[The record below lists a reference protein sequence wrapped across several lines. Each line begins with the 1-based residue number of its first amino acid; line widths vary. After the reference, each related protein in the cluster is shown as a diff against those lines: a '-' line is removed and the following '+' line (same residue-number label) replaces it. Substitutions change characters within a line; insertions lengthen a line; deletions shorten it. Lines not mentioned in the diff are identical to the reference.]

1 MTIPFPGMDPFLE
14 APSRW
19 PDVHHRLITTLS
31 DQIQSQ
37 LNPTYATVITPYIA
51 FESLEITPVR
61 VATAIPDIGLFE
73 RDASSEE
80 GTTVAVAPAP
90 FKATATMEIPT
101 RYARLE
107 IRTVEDGVLIT
118 AIEVLSPANKRP
130 GVDGADAYEK
140 KRQELFRSEA
150 HLLEIDLLRNGQ
162 RPRFATT
169 LPDNPYFVF
178 LGRAEYRPQFDV
190 WPLSLREA
198 IPRIP
203 VPLRRPDPDVVLDL
217 TAALQQIYTNARYE
231 RRINYRDTPPPPT
244 LSEEDATWLDAH
256 LRECGLRL

>member
-14 APSRW
+14 APHLW
-19 PDVHHRLITTLS
+19 PDVHNSLIYATRS
-31 DQIQSQ
+31 QIQSQ
-37 LNPTYATVITPYIA
+37 LSPNYVAVITPYVT

-61 VATAIPDIGLFE
+61 TAVAIPYVGILESDV
-73 RDASSEE
+73 SSEHS
-80 GTTVAVAPAP
+80 TTVTIAPAP
-90 FKATATMEIPT
+90 LQATATMEVPT

-118 AIEVLSPANKRP
+118 AIEVLSPANKRS
-130 GVDGADAYEK
+130 GADGADAYEK

-169 LPDNPYFVF
+169 LPDNSYFVF

-203 VPLRRPDPDVVLDL
+203 VPLRRLDPDVVLDL

-231 RRINYRDTPPPPT
+231 RRINYRDNPPPPI

-256 LRECGLRL
+256 LHERGLRW

>member
-1 MTIPFPGMDPFLE
+1 MRESFELKDTDMRLPFPGMDPFLE
-14 APSRW
+14 SPHLW
-19 PDVHHRLITTLS
+19 PDVHHSLTTVICN
-31 DQIQSQ
+31 QIQNQ
-37 LNPTYATVITPYIA
+37 LLDKYMAVIAPCVALEKLNITSWPKATYATEA
-51 FESLEITPVR
+51 NS
-61 VATAIPDIGLFE
+61 
-73 RDASSEE
+73 
-80 GTTVAVAPAP
+80 APLQD
-90 FKATATMEIPT
+90 TATMEVPT

-130 GVDGADAYEK
+130 GADGADAYEK

-190 WPLSLREA
+190 WPLSLRET

-231 RRINYRDTPPPPT
+231 RRINYRDNPPPPA

-256 LRECGLRL
+256 LRERGLRL